1 MRSEHSTTKRMHSPT
16 EYDLLQTEHARK
28 KYITE
33 QFAAAMANMSLRDNV
48 QKQHTPSSSW
58 NPRPPTPEPDVIETT
73 DNGKKQQQQQQ
84 KRLNIDLKHTNL
96 VEARVNDSVLPMES
110 KPGEKK
116 LQIPDFIL
124 RPQRSA
130 KDVVRYNQLTWR
142 YATPEEEQEINKE
155 ASEDEIE
162 SSYEFDGTMD
172 DDLEEERPRS
182 YYHPRDPDDMDI
194 D

>member
-1 MRSEHSTTKRMHSPT
+1 MHSPT

-48 QKQHTPSSSW
+48 QSESSSSILSRKDQRSYMDICLHARNTEQYTPSSSW

-96 VEARVNDSVLPMES
+96 VEARVNGSVLPMES

-116 LQIPDFIL
+116 LRIPDFIL
-124 RPQRSA
+124 RQVYKLIA
-130 KDVVRYNQLTWR
+130 CK
-142 YATPEEEQEINKE
+142 A
-155 ASEDEIE
+155 
-162 SSYEFDGTMD
+162 
-172 DDLEEERPRS
+172 LEL
-182 YYHPRDPDDMDI
+182 YI
-194 D
+194 